1 MLSVIGKTD
10 FRRGASR
17 ARLRI
22 AVALLPLSTLFGAGA
37 ARADVAACVAAH
49 SHGQAE
55 RNAGRLQS
63 AKADFISCSTSACP
77 GAIQSECAAF
87 LAEVEGFTASVVFA
101 AIDAEGHDAT
111 DVKVTVDQQPLLDKL
126 TGLATTLDPGR
137 HDIVYTWPDGFEQ
150 KQTVVVAQGEKN
162 RRLELRRE
170 PKPAATEPVARPP
183 VAAGP
188 KKTPVA
194 AYVLTGVGAAALGS
208 FAAFAITGKSAQSAM
223 DGCKPNCKQAQVD
236 KMRRRYLLADI
247 SLGVGVVAL
256 GAGGY
261 FYFSASREPNGSAWR
276 GGSVGLRGTF

>member
-1 MLSVIGKTD
+1 MFSVIGTPL
-10 FRRGASR
+10 RHLGTAR
-17 ARLRI
+17 ARSRI
-22 AVALLPLSTLFGAGA
+22 AVALLPLSLLFTVRT

-63 AKADFISCSTSACP
+63 AKADFISCSTAECP

-87 LAEVEGFTASVVFA
+87 LAEVEGFSASVVFA
-101 AIDAEGHDAT
+101 AIDADGNDAT

-126 TGLATTLDPGR
+126 TGLATTLDPGS

-162 RRLELRRE
+162 RRFELRRE
-170 PKPAATEPVARPP
+170 AKKAAAAVSPPP
-183 VAAGP
+183 VAVQP
-188 KKTPVA
+188 KKSPVV
-194 AYVLTGVGAAALGS
+194 AYVLTGVGVAALGS
-208 FAAFAITGKSAQSAM
+208 FAAFAITGKSAQSRM

-236 KMRRRYLLADI
+236 KMRLRYLLADI

-261 FYFSASREPNGSAWR
+261 FYFSASREPNSSAWR
-276 GGSVGLRGTF
+276 GGSVGVRGTF